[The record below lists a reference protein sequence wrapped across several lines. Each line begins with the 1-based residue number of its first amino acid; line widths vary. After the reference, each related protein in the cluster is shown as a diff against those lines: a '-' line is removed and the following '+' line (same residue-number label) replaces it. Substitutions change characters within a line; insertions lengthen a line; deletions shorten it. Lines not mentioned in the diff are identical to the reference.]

1 MDDSRSHL
9 RRGFNWLGGAALVAK
24 GVDLATLFVV
34 LLYLT
39 KQQLGIASL
48 VVAIGTVV
56 EALDGLGTR
65 EALIQARSVS
75 RAELDSL
82 FWFILGAALLVG
94 VLVLLAAPVLG
105 ATYGIAGMTVYF
117 VAVAAKQPIVGA
129 AVIPLALLNRDL
141 QYERIAVVNL
151 WSTFATALTR
161 VALAIAGAGVWALV
175 AAYLASGLYTLIGA
189 LIARPFRPRW
199 RLRRAEIARL
209 ARFGAPAAL
218 ANLLDQLVNN
228 LHYLLIGWF
237 YGPAELA
244 VYRVAF
250 TVAMEPAI
258 AVSNL
263 ISRTALPVFV
273 RTAAVTAELRRAL
286 SWSLRRLA
294 LLYGP
299 YSAAAIVAAVPI
311 TAMLHDG
318 RGHSYA
324 AAAAPLE
331 LLAVAALL
339 RVTAQLIYP
348 LVVAR
353 GRPGVA
359 ARVSMATLAGLV
371 AGILIVGLRVTAPG
385 GIVAAALVWVALYP
399 PLLLWAGRYL
409 RRRDLLGAGD
419 LVRAFVA
426 PTVGAIA
433 LGLGV
438 SLVRAVTGPLDPR
451 IDLAVV
457 LGATALTYASLY
469 RYGRRGDAISR

>member
-9 RRGFNWLGGAALVAK
+9 RRGFNWLGGATVVAK
-24 GVDLATLFVV
+24 AVDLATLFVV

-39 KQQLGIASL
+39 KTQVGIASL
-48 VVAIGTVV
+48 VVALGTVI

-94 VLVLLAAPVLG
+94 ALVLLAAPLLG
-105 ATYGIAGMTVYF
+105 AIYGIAGMTVYF

-129 AVIPLALLNRDL
+129 AVIPLALMNRDL
-141 QYERIAVVNL
+141 QYERIAVVNVG
-151 WSTFATALTR
+151 STFATAITR
-161 VALAIAGAGVWALV
+161 LALAIAGAGVWALV

-199 RLRRAEIARL
+199 HFHRAAIAPL
-209 ARFGAPAAL
+209 ARFGVPAAI
-218 ANLLDQLVNN
+218 ANLLDQLINN

-263 ISRTALPVFV
+263 INRTALPVFA
-273 RTAAVTAELRRAL
+273 RAAAVTAELQRSLA
-286 SWSLRRLA
+286 WSLRRIA
-294 LLYGP
+294 QLYVP
-299 YSAAAIVAAVPI
+299 YAAAAIVAAAPI
-311 TAMLHDG
+311 TALLHDG
-318 RGHSYA
+318 HGHSYA
-324 AAAAPLE
+324 AAAEPLA

-339 RVTAQLIYP
+339 RVTAQLLYP
-348 LVVAR
+348 LLIAS

-359 ARVSMATLAGLV
+359 ARVSMATLAGL
-371 AGILIVGLRVTAPG
+371 IVGISIAGVRVSAPT
-385 GIVAAALVWVALYP
+385 GIVAAAIVWIGLYP

-409 RRRDLLGAGD
+409 RRQGLLGAGEF
-419 LVRAFVA
+419 LRAFLA
-426 PTVGAIA
+426 PTVAAIA
-433 LGLGV
+433 LGVGV
-438 SLVRAVTGPLDPR
+438 ALVRAAVGPLDPQT
-451 IDLAVV
+451 DLGAVV
-457 LGATALTYASLY
+457 GATALAYAGLHWL
-469 RYGRRGDAISR
+469 GGRGDALGR